1 MICTSL
7 QHKSFDEIVSLLE
20 SGKVEMAEIRLDR
33 CSLSIE
39 EIQELFSFSDV
50 PLIATCRIDEMMKSI
65 SRREA
70 EALSEQRLVAAI
82 EAGAKYVDLEIEAPA
97 PMGKRI
103 RRACSEF
110 GTILIRSSHST
121 TSDSSVDI

>member
-50 PLIATCRIDEMMKSI
+50 PLIATCRIDEVMRSI

-70 EALSEQRLVAAI
+70 EVFALWVTGHGLKYIQETLFISESN
-82 EAGAKYVDLEIEAPA
+82 AKTHMSNIYRKCDVHNRAEIIDLYERE
-97 PMGKRI
+97 
-103 RRACSEF
+103 
-110 GTILIRSSHST
+110 SS
-121 TSDSSVDI
+121 